1 MNHDRVRRVAGGAF
15 LALAALTM
23 LYYVPTLLITGV
35 NSVRPMLL
43 CIAAICVPLAV
54 GTFLLCGVLPE
65 AAARAR
71 LVRTVLWVLFGF
83 YLCAMFAVLFFARID
98 FSEYAAARAFY
109 LKNQELMTNFVP
121 LETIRLYIRCLIY
134 DFIGVGIPFDNLMGN
149 VLLFMPMALFL
160 PCLFPSMRKF
170 WRFLVLMVAVLVAVE
185 ALQFVLCCGS
195 CDIDDVIL
203 NLAGTLLVYGIIRIP
218 AVNRLL
224 RRAYIWRDA
233 HHVAPGNSPV
243 SAADAADTA
252 AEPPQPRD
260 GGACGIAGALAARR
274 AKRPPGA

>member
-1 MNHDRVRRVAGGAF
+1 MRRVAGGAF

-23 LYYVPTLLITGV
+23 LYYVPALLLAGV

-43 CIAAICVPLAV
+43 CIAVICAPLAL
-54 GTFLLCGVLPE
+54 GTFLLCSALPD

-71 LVRTVLWVLFGF
+71 RVRTVLWVLFGF

-98 FSEYAAARAFY
+98 FAEYAAARAFY
-109 LKNQELMTNFVP
+109 LNNRELMTNFVP
-121 LETIRLYIRCLIY
+121 FETIRLYIRCLIY

-170 WRFLVLMVAVLVAVE
+170 WRFLVLVVALLVAVE

-203 NLAGTLLVYGIIRIP
+203 NLAGTLLVYGVIRIP

-224 RRAYIWRDA
+224 RRAHIWQEAGSEPAYPTAEKPIQMTLETVR
-233 HHVAPGNSPV
+233 P
-243 SAADAADTA
+243 A
-252 AEPPQPRD
+252 AETERPVN
-260 GGACGIAGALAARR
+260 GGANGADE
-274 AKRPPGA
+274 K